1 MAELIAALQHP
12 QALITLAVLL
22 LAVVLFVT
30 GWLAPELTGLLSVA
44 LLVSSGVL
52 TPEQGLAG
60 FGSPALITLMG
71 LFAVSA
77 ALFRSGALDRLRELI
92 ASERIRSSRRMV
104 ALLTLVVAPISAVVP
119 NTPIVASLLPVLES
133 WCRRRRIAP
142 SRVLL
147 PLSFATV
154 LGGTLTLLGSSVNL
168 LASDISRQFGLGPL
182 ELFSMTAIGL
192 PVWLAGSVF
201 MLLAP
206 SGLLPSRGEDDSQL
220 ATSPSQ
226 SGYTTEVTIPPNS
239 SLVGQTLRHSRLQR
253 RFDVDVL
260 ELQRGAERLL
270 PPLADRRLE
279 AGDRLL
285 LRVTRD
291 DLLRLQQDHTIQLAD
306 AQRPPGNPMA
316 FSDLEATL
324 FSTEVDGGQ
333 RTVEVLL
340 PAGSTLA
347 GASLRELRFRQ
358 RHNATVLALRRGQQT
373 VQERLGQAV
382 LREGDVLLL
391 QAPLDAIRGLQ
402 ASNDLLVLDQLE
414 NDLPT
419 VRRKPLAIGI
429 AVLMLLIPTLTPI
442 PLVAAVLLAVVAM
455 VITGCLR
462 PGEVQRSIRLDVI
475 LLLGSLSSF
484 SVAMQTSGLA
494 DGLAAD
500 LERLLQPWPAYAAL
514 AAMFLV
520 TTLITNVMSNA
531 ASVALLVPV
540 ATQLAQ
546 PLGLPPQS
554 LLMLVLFGASQSFL
568 TPMGYQT
575 NLMVFGPG
583 RYHFLDVPRYGAG
596 LTVIMT
602 LLVPA
607 LILRQVQGG

>member
-1 MAELIAALQHP
+1 MVELSAALQNGD
-12 QALITLAVLL
+12 ALITLAVLL
-22 LAVVLFVT
+22 VAVALFIS
-30 GWLAPELTGLLSVA
+30 GAMAPELVGLLSVS
-44 LLVSSGVL
+44 LLMIGGVL
-52 TPEQGLAG
+52 TPLQALSG

-92 ASERIRSSRRMV
+92 ASESIRTPRRMV
-104 ALLTLVVAPISAVVP
+104 GLLTLVVAPISGVVP

-133 WCRRRRIAP
+133 WCQKRGIAP

-147 PLSFATV
+147 PLSFATL

-168 LASDISRQFGLGPL
+168 LASDISQQLGYGSL
-182 ELFSMTAIGL
+182 DLFSFSAIGV
-192 PVWLAGSVF
+192 PVWLAGASY

-206 SGLLPSRGEDDSQL
+206 RTLLPDRNVPDDQL
-220 ATSPSQ
+220 NTNQ
-226 SGYTTEVTIPPNS
+226 SLTGYFTEVTIPGSS

-260 ELQRGAERLL
+260 ELQRGGERIL
-270 PPLADRRLE
+270 PPLADRCIE
-279 AGDRLL
+279 AEDRLL
-285 LRVTRD
+285 LRVTRA
-291 DLLRLQQDHTIQLAD
+291 DLLRLQQERTIQLASCS
-306 AQRPPGNPMA
+306 RPSAENPA
-316 FSDLEATL
+316 VVN
-324 FSTEVDGGQ
+324 TEPALSSEGTDGQ
-333 RTVEVLL
+333 KTVEVLL

-419 VRRKPLAIGI
+419 IRRKPQAITI
-429 AVLMLLIPTLTPI
+429 TALMLLVPTVTAV
-442 PLVAAVLLAVVAM
+442 PLVAAVLLAVVLLVLM
-455 VITGCLR
+455 GCLR
-462 PGEVQRSIRLDVI
+462 TGEVQRSIRLDVI

-484 SVAMQTSGLA
+484 SVALQTSGLA
-494 DGLAAD
+494 NAMASDM
-500 LERLLQPWPAYAAL
+500 ERLLLNWPSYWAL
-514 AAMFLV
+514 LVIFLA
-520 TTLITNVMSNA
+520 TNLITSVMSNA

-540 ATQLAQ
+540 ATQLA
-546 PLGLPPQS
+546 PSLNLPPQA
-554 LLMLVLFGASQSFL
+554 LLLTVLFGASQSFL

-583 RYHFLDVPRYGAG
+583 RYRFFDVARYGAG
-596 LTVIMT
+596 LTLLMT
-602 LLVPA
+602 FLVPG
-607 LILRQVQGG
+607 LILSQAGGR

>member
-1 MAELIAALQHP
+1 MAELSAALLQP
-12 QALITLAVLL
+12 QALITLAVLV
-22 LAVVLFVT
+22 LAVVLFVS
-30 GWLAPELTGLLSVA
+30 GVLAPELTGLLSVA
-44 LLVSSGVL
+44 LLVSTGVL

-60 FGSPALITLMG
+60 FGSPALITLLG

-92 ASERIRSSRRMV
+92 ASERIRSDRRMV
-104 ALLTLVVAPISAVVP
+104 AMLALVVGPISGIVP
-119 NTPIVASLLPVLES
+119 NTPVVASLLPVLET
-133 WCRRRRIAP
+133 WCHRRRIAP

-147 PLSFATV
+147 PLSFATL

-168 LASDISRQFGLGPL
+168 LASDISRQLGYGSL
-182 ELFSMTAIGL
+182 ELFSITAIGL
-192 PVWLAGSVF
+192 PVWLAGSAY

-206 SGLLPSRGEDDSQL
+206 AVLLPSRHDGSAEL
-220 ATSPSQ
+220 VAAPGQ
-226 SGYTTEVTIPPNS
+226 SGYSTEVTIPASS
-239 SLVGQTLRHSRLQR
+239 SLVGETLRHSRLQR

-306 AQRPPGNPMA
+306 A
-316 FSDLEATL
+316 TL
-324 FSTEVDGGQ
+324 FSGNSEGGQ

-373 VQERLGQAV
+373 VQERLGQAI

-419 VRRKPLAIGI
+419 VRRKPLAITI
-429 AVLMLLIPTLTPI
+429 TLLMLLVPSLTPI
-442 PLVAAVLLAVVAM
+442 PLVAAVLFAVVAL
-455 VITGCLR
+455 VVAGCLR

-484 SVAMQTSGLA
+484 SVALQSTGLA
-494 DGLAAD
+494 DGLAAAM
-500 LERLLQPWPAYAAL
+500 EQLLRPWPAYGAL
-514 AAMFLV
+514 ATIFLA
-520 TTLITNVMSNA
+520 TTLITSVMSNA
-531 ASVALLVPV
+531 ASVALLIPV
-540 ATQLAQ
+540 ATQLA
-546 PLGLPPQS
+546 PSLGLPPQAM
-554 LLMLVLFGASQSFL
+554 LLLVLFGASQSFL

-583 RYHFLDVPRYGAG
+583 RYHFLDIPRYGAG
-596 LTVIMT
+596 LTVLMT

-607 LILRQVQGG
+607 LVLGHYGAA

>member
-1 MAELIAALQHP
+1 MVELSAALQNGD
-12 QALITLAVLL
+12 ALVTLAVLL
-22 LAVVLFVT
+22 IAVALFIS
-30 GWLAPELTGLLSVA
+30 GAMAPELVGLLSVS
-44 LLVSSGVL
+44 LLMIGGVL
-52 TPEQGLAG
+52 TPLQALGG

-92 ASERIRSSRRMV
+92 ASERIRTPRRMV
-104 ALLTLVVAPISAVVP
+104 GLLTLVVAPISGVVP

-133 WCRRRRIAP
+133 WCQKRGIAP

-147 PLSFATV
+147 PLSFATL

-168 LASDISRQFGLGPL
+168 LASDVSQQLGYGSL
-182 ELFSMTAIGL
+182 DLFSFSAIGV
-192 PVWLAGSVF
+192 PVWLAGASY

-206 SGLLPSRGEDDSQL
+206 RALLPDRNVPDDQL
-220 ATSPSQ
+220 STNQ
-226 SGYTTEVTIPPNS
+226 SLTGYFTEVTIPGSS

-260 ELQRGAERLL
+260 ELQRGGERIL
-270 PPLADRRLE
+270 PPLADRCIE
-279 AGDRLL
+279 AEDRLL
-285 LRVTRD
+285 LRVTRA
-291 DLLRLQQDHTIQLAD
+291 DLLRLQQDHTIQLAS
-306 AQRPPGNPMA
+306 ANRPSADHLDVVNAEPALSSEGA
-316 FSDLEATL
+316 
-324 FSTEVDGGQ
+324 DGQ
-333 RTVEVLL
+333 KTVEVLL

-358 RHNATVLALRRGQQT
+358 RYNATVLALRRGQQT

-419 VRRKPLAIGI
+419 IRRKPQ
-429 AVLMLLIPTLTPI
+429 AVTITALMLLVPTVTAV
-442 PLVAAVLLAVVAM
+442 PLVAAVLMAVVLLVLM
-455 VITGCLR
+455 GCLR
-462 PGEVQRSIRLDVI
+462 TGEVQRSIRLDVI

-484 SVAMQTSGLA
+484 SVALQTSGLA
-494 DGLAAD
+494 NAMASDM
-500 LERLLQPWPAYAAL
+500 ERLLLNWPAYWAL
-514 AAMFLV
+514 LVIFLA
-520 TTLITNVMSNA
+520 TNLITSVMSNA

-540 ATQLAQ
+540 ATQLA
-546 PLGLPPQS
+546 PSLSLAPQA
-554 LLMLVLFGASQSFL
+554 LLLTVLFGASQSFL

-583 RYHFLDVPRYGAG
+583 RYRFFDVARYGAG
-596 LTVIMT
+596 LTLLMT
-602 LLVPA
+602 FLVPG
-607 LILRQVQGG
+607 LILAQAGGG

>member
-1 MAELIAALQHP
+1 MVELVAALQNGDA
-12 QALITLAVLL
+12 QITLAVLM
-22 LAVVLFVT
+22 LAVVLFIN
-30 GWLAPELTGLLSVA
+30 GAMAPELVGLLSVS
-44 LLVSSGVL
+44 LLMIGGVL
-52 TPEQGLAG
+52 TPMQALSG

-92 ASERIRSSRRMV
+92 ASERINSPRRMV
-104 ALLTLVVAPISAVVP
+104 GLLGLVVAPISGVVP

-133 WCRRRRIAP
+133 WCQKRGIAP

-147 PLSFATV
+147 PLSFATL

-168 LASDISRQFGLGPL
+168 LASDISQQLGFGSLD
-182 ELFSMTAIGL
+182 LFSFSAIGV
-192 PVWLAGSVF
+192 PVWLAGASY

-206 SGLLPSRGEDDSQL
+206 RALLPDRKTPDDQL
-220 ATSPSQ
+220 SSNQ
-226 SGYTTEVTIPPNS
+226 SLTGYFTEVTIPSSS
-239 SLVGQTLRHSRLQR
+239 SLIGQTLRHSRLQR

-260 ELQRGAERLL
+260 ELQRGGERIL
-270 PPLADRRLE
+270 PPLADRCIE
-279 AGDRLL
+279 AEDRLL
-285 LRVTRD
+285 LRVTRT
-291 DLLRLQQDHTIQLAD
+291 DLLRLQQDHTIQLAS
-306 AQRPPGNPMA
+306 A
-316 FSDLEATL
+316 SEA
-324 FSTEVDGGQ
+324 STDQLAIVNTEQASGEGVVGQ
-333 RTVEVLL
+333 KTVEVLL

-419 VRRKPLAIGI
+419 VRRKPQ
-429 AVLMLLIPTLTPI
+429 AVTITALMLLVPTLTDV
-442 PLVAAVLLAVVAM
+442 PLVAAVLLAVVLL
-455 VITGCLR
+455 VLTGCLR
-462 PGEVQRSIRLDVI
+462 TGEVQRSIRLDVI

-484 SVAMQTSGLA
+484 SVALQTSGLA
-494 DGLAAD
+494 DAMASAMERTLLNCPPYWGL
-500 LERLLQPWPAYAAL
+500 LVIFL
-514 AAMFLV
+514 A
-520 TTLITNVMSNA
+520 TNLITSVMSNA
-531 ASVALLVPV
+531 ASVALLIPV
-540 ATQLAQ
+540 ATQLA
-546 PLGLPPQS
+546 PSLSVPPQA
-554 LLMLVLFGASQSFL
+554 LLLTVLFGASQSFL

-583 RYHFLDVPRYGAG
+583 RYRFFDVARYGAG
-596 LTVIMT
+596 LTVLMT
-602 LLVPA
+602 FLVPG
-607 LILRQVQGG
+607 LILAQSGGG

>member
-168 LASDISRQFGLGPL
+168 LASDISRQLGLGPL

-206 SGLLPSRGEDDSQL
+206 SGLLPSRGEDKNQL
-220 ATSPSQ
+220 TTSPSQ
-226 SGYTTEVTIPPNS
+226 SGYTTEVTIPSNS

-531 ASVALLVPV
+531 GSVALLVPV

>member
-1 MAELIAALQHP
+1 MAELSAALQNP
-12 QALITLAVLL
+12 QALITLAVLV
-22 LAVVLFVT
+22 LAVVLFIT
-30 GWLAPELTGLLSVA
+30 GVLAPELTGLLSVA
-44 LLVSSGVL
+44 LLVSTGVL
-52 TPEQGLAG
+52 TPEQGLKG

-92 ASERIRSSRRMV
+92 ASERIRSPRRMV
-104 ALLTLVVAPISAVVP
+104 ALLTMVVAPISGVVP
-119 NTPIVASLLPVLES
+119 NTPIVASLLPVLET
-133 WCRRRRIAP
+133 WCQRRSVSP

-147 PLSFATV
+147 PLSFATL

-168 LASDISRQFGLGPL
+168 LASDVSQQLGYGAL
-182 ELFSMTAIGL
+182 DLFSFTAIGI
-192 PVWLAGSVF
+192 PVWLAGSAY

-206 SGLLPSRGEDDSQL
+206 RLLLPDRSPPLDQL
-220 ATSPSQ
+220 SSNPAQ
-226 SGYTTEVTIPPNS
+226 SGYFTEVTIPANS
-239 SLVGQTLRHSRLQR
+239 MLVGQTLRHSRLQR

-260 ELQRGAERLL
+260 ELQRGNERML
-270 PPLADRRLE
+270 PPLADRGIE

-285 LRVTRD
+285 LRVTRA
-291 DLLRLQQDHTIQLAD
+291 DLLRLQQEHTVQLA
-306 AQRPPGNPMA
+306 AATAPPQNPI
-316 FSDLEATL
+316 SLGGGDSNL
-324 FSTEVDGGQ
+324 FGSSTTGQ
-333 RTVEVLL
+333 KTVEVLL

-358 RHNATVLALRRGQQT
+358 RHNSTVLALRRGQQT

-419 VRRKPLAIGI
+419 VRRKPLALGI
-429 AVLMLLIPTLTPI
+429 TLLMLILPSITPI
-442 PLVAAVLLAVVAM
+442 PLVASVLFAVVAL
-455 VITGCLR
+455 VLSGCLR
-462 PGEVQRSIRLDVI
+462 AGEVQRSIRLDVI

-484 SVAMQTSGLA
+484 SVALQTSGLA

-500 LERLLQPWPAYAAL
+500 MERLLLQWDPYWAL
-514 AAMFLV
+514 LLIFLV
-520 TTLITNVMSNA
+520 TNVITSVMSNA
-531 ASVALLVPV
+531 ASVALLIPV
-540 ATQLAQ
+540 ATQLAA
-546 PLGLPPQS
+546 PLAIAPQA
-554 LLMLVLFGASQSFL
+554 LLLVVLFGASQSFL

-596 LTVIMT
+596 LTLLMT

-607 LILRQVQGG
+607 LILHHYGAA

>member
-1 MAELIAALQHP
+1 MVELSAALQNGD
-12 QALITLAVLL
+12 ALVTLAVLL
-22 LAVVLFVT
+22 IAVALFIS
-30 GWLAPELTGLLSVA
+30 GAMAPELVGLLSVS
-44 LLVSSGVL
+44 LLMIGGVL
-52 TPEQGLAG
+52 TPLQALSG

-92 ASERIRSSRRMV
+92 ASERIRTPRRMV
-104 ALLTLVVAPISAVVP
+104 GLLTLVVAPISGVVP
-119 NTPIVASLLPVLES
+119 NTPIVASLLPVLET
-133 WCRRRRIAP
+133 WCQKRGIAP

-147 PLSFATV
+147 PLSFATL

-168 LASDISRQFGLGPL
+168 LASDVSQQLGYGSL
-182 ELFSMTAIGL
+182 DLFSFSAIGV
-192 PVWLAGSVF
+192 PVWLAGASY

-206 SGLLPSRGEDDSQL
+206 RALLPDRNVPDDQL
-220 ATSPSQ
+220 STNQ
-226 SGYTTEVTIPPNS
+226 SLTGYFTEVTIPGSS

-260 ELQRGAERLL
+260 ELQRGGERIL
-270 PPLADRRLE
+270 PPLADRCIE
-279 AGDRLL
+279 AEDRLL
-285 LRVTRD
+285 LRVTRA
-291 DLLRLQQDHTIQLAD
+291 DLLRLQQDHTIHLAS
-306 AQRPPGNPMA
+306 ANRPSADHLDVVNAEPALSSEGA
-316 FSDLEATL
+316 
-324 FSTEVDGGQ
+324 DGQ
-333 RTVEVLL
+333 KTVEVLL

-419 VRRKPLAIGI
+419 IRRKPQ
-429 AVLMLLIPTLTPI
+429 AVTITALMLLVPTVTAV
-442 PLVAAVLLAVVAM
+442 PLVAAVLMAVVLLVLM
-455 VITGCLR
+455 GCLR
-462 PGEVQRSIRLDVI
+462 TGEVQRSIRLDVI

-484 SVAMQTSGLA
+484 SVALQTSGLA
-494 DGLAAD
+494 NAMASEM
-500 LERLLQPWPAYAAL
+500 ERLLLNWPAYWAL
-514 AAMFLV
+514 LVIFLATNLV
-520 TTLITNVMSNA
+520 TSVMSNA

-540 ATQLAQ
+540 ATQLA
-546 PLGLPPQS
+546 PSLNLPPQA
-554 LLMLVLFGASQSFL
+554 LLLTVLFGASQSFL

-583 RYHFLDVPRYGAG
+583 RYRFFDVARYGAG
-596 LTVIMT
+596 LTLLMT
-602 LLVPA
+602 FLVPGLMLA
-607 LILRQVQGG
+607 QAGGR

>member
-104 ALLTLVVAPISAVVP
+104 ALLALVVAPISAVVP

-168 LASDISRQFGLGPL
+168 LASDISRQLGLGPL

-220 ATSPSQ
+220 TTSPSQ
-226 SGYTTEVTIPPNS
+226 SGYTTEVTIPPDS
-239 SLVGQTLRHSRLQR
+239 TLVGQTLRHSRLQR

-455 VITGCLR
+455 VIAGCLR

>member
-1 MAELIAALQHP
+1 MAELSAALQNP
-12 QALITLAVLL
+12 QALITLAVLV

-30 GWLAPELTGLLSVA
+30 GALAPELTGLLSVA
-44 LLVSSGVL
+44 LLVSTGVL

-60 FGSPALITLMG
+60 FGSPALITLIG

-92 ASERIRSSRRMV
+92 ASERIRSPRRMV
-104 ALLTLVVAPISAVVP
+104 ALLTMVVAPISGVVP
-119 NTPIVASLLPVLES
+119 NTPIVASLLPVIET
-133 WCRRRRIAP
+133 WCQRRRVPP

-147 PLSFATV
+147 PLSFATL

-168 LASDISRQFGLGPL
+168 LASDVSQQLGYGAL
-182 ELFSMTAIGL
+182 DLFSFTAIGV
-192 PVWLAGSVF
+192 PVWLAGSAY

-206 SGLLPSRGEDDSQL
+206 RLLLPDRSPPADQL
-220 ATSPSQ
+220 SVNPAQ
-226 SGYTTEVTIPPNS
+226 SGYFTEVTIPANS
-239 SLVGQTLRHSRLQR
+239 MLVGQTLRHSRLQR

-260 ELQRGAERLL
+260 ELQRGSERML
-270 PPLADRRLE
+270 PPLADRGIE

-285 LRVTRD
+285 LRVTRA
-291 DLLRLQQDHTIQLAD
+291 DLLRLQQEHTVQLA
-306 AQRPPGNPMA
+306 AATAPPHNPMGVGGDSSL
-316 FSDLEATL
+316 FGNEAT
-324 FSTEVDGGQ
+324 GQ
-333 RTVEVLL
+333 KTVEVLL

-391 QAPLDAIRGLQ
+391 QAPFDAIRGLQ

-419 VRRKPLAIGI
+419 VRRKPLAISI
-429 AVLMLLIPTLTPI
+429 TLLMLLLPSLTPI
-442 PLVAAVLLAVVAM
+442 PLVASVLFAVVAL
-455 VITGCLR
+455 VLGGCLR

-484 SVAMQTSGLA
+484 SVALQKSGLA
-494 DGLAAD
+494 DGLASD
-500 LERLLQPWPAYAAL
+500 MERLLLHWDPYWAL
-514 AAMFLV
+514 LVIFLV
-520 TTLITNVMSNA
+520 TNLITSVMSNA
-531 ASVALLVPV
+531 ASVALLIPV
-540 ATQLAQ
+540 ATQLAA
-546 PLGLPPQS
+546 PLAIAPQA
-554 LLMLVLFGASQSFL
+554 LLLVVLFGASQSFL

-596 LTVIMT
+596 LTLLMT

-607 LILRQVQGG
+607 LILWHYGAA